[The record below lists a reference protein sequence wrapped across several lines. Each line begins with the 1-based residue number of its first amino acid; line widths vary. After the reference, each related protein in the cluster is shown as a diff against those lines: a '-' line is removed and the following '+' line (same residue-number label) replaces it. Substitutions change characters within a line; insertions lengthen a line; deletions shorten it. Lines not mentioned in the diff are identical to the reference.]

1 MSFFGLE
8 IGKKAIMTNQ
18 SALTVTGHNIAN
30 TSTTGY
36 SRQVAGLVTTTPLH
50 APSLTGN
57 NRIGQVGTGVDIDAI
72 YRVRDALVDKQI
84 RYENQ
89 FGGYWDE
96 VQSTLARME
105 VIVNEPTSQGL
116 REVMDQFWQAWEELA
131 NSPEST
137 AVRAVLAERGGAL
150 TDAFQHTYKQ
160 LQTLR
165 EDLNLNVKVKVD
177 EINSLGQ
184 QISEL
189 NLKILTI
196 KNSGKRPNDLE
207 DKRDLLL
214 DQLSEIVNIDTKF
227 DEYGSVNVRIGNRY
241 LVQGMDMYNLDT
253 LRDNEG
259 MYMVVWEADKVR
271 TQITSGQIGA
281 YLDAR
286 GRTSLP
292 QEKEPSQYKEIV
304 PQMMEELNSLAKT
317 IIIKTNDIHE
327 TGFSLNNQTT
337 TADGTGF
344 FAMPADPVDQF
355 INWAEFIQVADAIA
369 NDSKNIAAAAE
380 PTWGLVNSVITQTN
394 AGDGKN
400 ALLIAQLKQ
409 DLNIADSSVT
419 TGAVTVTP
427 NADIS
432 FSVVYAGAKNNITVT
447 GAVYSDLTG
456 MAAAIQSE
464 INAVNPNWGITVG
477 VDGGS
482 LNFSS
487 SDVNFNGISDLIING
502 SNVGSFQNLMI
513 HSVTADDYWRSVVA
527 DLGVEQQEATRMN
540 DNQALVIAELVD
552 KRDSISGVSIDEE
565 GTNIVKFQNAYNAS
579 ARFITTIDEMLDV
592 LISRTGVVGR

>member
-8 IGKKAIMTNQ
+8 IGKKALMTNQ
-18 SALTVTGHNIAN
+18 AALTVTGHNIAN
-30 TSTTGY
+30 VDTPGY
-36 SRQVAGLVTTTPLH
+36 SRQIAALVTTTPLH

-57 NRIGQVGTGVDIDAI
+57 NRIGQVGTGVDVDAI
-72 YRVRDALVDKQI
+72 YRVRDALVDRQI

-96 VQSTLARME
+96 IQTTLSRME
-105 VIVNEPTSQGL
+105 VIINEPTKEGL
-116 REVMDQFWQAWEELA
+116 REVMDQFWQAWEDLA
-131 NSPEST
+131 GSPEST
-137 AVRAVLAERGGAL
+137 AVRAVLAERGAAVA
-150 TDAFQHTYKQ
+150 DAFQHTYKQ

-165 EDLNLNVKVKVD
+165 EDLNLNVKVKTD

-184 QISEL
+184 QIGEL

-227 DEYGSVNVRIGNRY
+227 DENGSVNVKIGNRY
-241 LVQGMDMYNLDT
+241 LVQGMDLYKLDT

-259 MYMVVWEADKVR
+259 MYMVVWEADQVR

-286 GRTSLP
+286 GRTNLP
-292 QEKEPSQYKEIV
+292 QEKEPSQYKEIL
-304 PQMMEELNSLAKT
+304 PNMIEELNSLAKT
-317 IIIKTNDIHE
+317 IIIRTNSIHE

-344 FAMPADPVDQF
+344 FAMPADPADQF
-355 INWAEFIQVADAIA
+355 VNWAEFIQVASAIV

-380 PTWGLVNSVITQTN
+380 PTWGLVNSVLTQTN

-409 DLNIADSSVT
+409 DLNVAASGVT
-419 TGAVTVTP
+419 TGAITVTP
-427 NADIS
+427 DADIT
-432 FSVVYAGAKNNITVT
+432 FSVVYAGVKNNITVT
-447 GAVYSDLTG
+447 GATYSDLTG
-456 MAAAIQSE
+456 MAAAIQS
-464 INAVNPNWGITVG
+464 AVTAANPGWGITVG
-477 VDGGS
+477 VSGGS
-482 LNFSS
+482 LNFAS
-487 SDVNFNGISDLIING
+487 SDGNFNGISDLIVNG
-502 SNVGSFQNLMI
+502 SNLGSFQHLMI

-527 DLGVEQQEATRMN
+527 NLGVERQEAIRMN
-540 DNQALVIAELVD
+540 DNQDIVIAELID

-565 GTNIVKFQNAYNAS
+565 GTNIIKFQNAYNAS